1 MCPVPSCSGV
11 GFRRVLKPLDLYFI
25 PTRSN
30 RYVLFSSPEA
40 VQVLESESGDR
51 VQQFIEW
58 FVRHPNRFVAW
69 IGGILHAGHGYYLR
83 LEDRIDPGE
92 RILKSM
98 ASVDRFVIHF
108 IRIRPGS
115 QIARDYESFLK
126 RQRAKHIFWFSI
138 DLVLSAVVLVFTPVL
153 APIPGPNVF
162 FYYPFLRL
170 LSHYRAIR
178 GAASGL
184 HSRVLEFKSLPELSG
199 LEDNLPGLATF
210 LERME

>member
-1 MCPVPSCSGV
+1 V
-11 GFRRVLKPLDLYFI
+11 KPLELYFI

-40 VQVLESESGDR
+40 VQELESKSGDH
-51 VQQFIEW
+51 VHQLIEW
-58 FVRHPNRFVAW
+58 FARRPNRFARW
-69 IGGILHAGHGYYLR
+69 IGRLCRTGHDYYTR

-98 ASVDRFVIHF
+98 ASTDCFVVHF
-108 IRIRPGS
+108 IRNRSGS
-115 QIARDYESFLK
+115 QIARDFERFLK
-126 RQRAKHIFWFSI
+126 RQRAKHIFWFCI
-138 DLVLSAVVLVFTPVL
+138 DLVLSGIVLLFTPVL

-162 FYYPFLRL
+162 FYYPVLRL
-170 LSHYRAIR
+170 LSHYRALR

-184 HSRVLEFKSLPELSG
+184 RSSDLEFKSLPELSG

-210 LERME
+210 LERMG

>member
-1 MCPVPSCSGV
+1 
-11 GFRRVLKPLDLYFI
+11 LDLYFI
-25 PTRSN
+25 PTRSH

-40 VQVLESESGDR
+40 VEAVESKSRDHVHQLIDWLVHHRNR
-51 VQQFIEW
+51 VA
-58 FVRHPNRFVAW
+58 AW
-69 IGGILHAGHGYYLR
+69 IGRVLRAGHGYYTR

-184 HSRVLEFKSLPELSG
+184 HSRDIEFKSLPELRR
-199 LEDNLPGLATF
+199 LEENLPGLATF
-210 LERME
+210 LERMG